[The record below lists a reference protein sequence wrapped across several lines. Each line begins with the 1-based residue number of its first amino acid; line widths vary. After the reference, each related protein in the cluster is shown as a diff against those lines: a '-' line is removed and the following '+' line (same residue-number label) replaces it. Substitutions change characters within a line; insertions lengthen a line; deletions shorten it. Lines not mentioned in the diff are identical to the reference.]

1 MIKVTKYNKVY
12 AVSEQEIEKQ
22 IYIFLNE
29 LKMNE
34 KGEYTGLV
42 AGEAVTQE
50 DIDKEISKLKDR
62 IEKLKAHDNDLIAS
76 LFVWT
81 KEDAEFDDYYNALE
95 ASGDQ
100 PMLQTFLAYYAK
112 GKIEISE
119 FASEILK
126 EMDLYNESDSL
137 ETMIIKIAWNIAD
150 ANDKTMD
157 FVHSKK

>member
-22 IYIFLNE
+22 IYIFSNE

-34 KGEYTGLV
+34 MGEYTGLV

-81 KEDAEFDDYYNALE
+81 KEDAERVR
-95 ASGDQ
+95 
-100 PMLQTFLAYYAK
+100 
-112 GKIEISE
+112 
-119 FASEILK
+119 K
-126 EMDLYNESDSL
+126 EQERLG
-137 ETMIIKIAWNIAD
+137 IAD
-150 ANDKTMD
+150 LFEDDEEETFSVPVEQLNKRGIRL
-157 FVHSKK
+157 

>member
-22 IYIFLNE
+22 IYIFSNE

-34 KGEYTGLV
+34 MGEYTGLV

-76 LFVWT
+76 LLVWT
-81 KEDAEFDDYYNALE
+81 KEDAERVR
-95 ASGDQ
+95 
-100 PMLQTFLAYYAK
+100 
-112 GKIEISE
+112 
-119 FASEILK
+119 
-126 EMDLYNESDSL
+126 NEQERL
-137 ETMIIKIAWNIAD
+137 GIAD
-150 ANDKTMD
+150 LFEDD
-157 FVHSKK
+157 EEEIFSVPVE